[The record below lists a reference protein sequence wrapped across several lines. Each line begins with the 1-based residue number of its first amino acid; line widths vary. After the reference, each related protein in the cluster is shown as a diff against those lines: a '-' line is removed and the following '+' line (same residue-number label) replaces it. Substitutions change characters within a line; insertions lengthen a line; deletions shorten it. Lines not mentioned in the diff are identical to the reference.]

1 MKIDIEYLKKILDKF
16 LESDTQYI
24 NTSVF
29 EDFLEDEKFLFHWDI
44 LLDKKVIVN
53 SQGDLAKF
61 YSRTTTDINYWDIK
75 VRLNDNGYNF
85 YEAIKDNKFRNKI
98 KKDFKNISIETL
110 GLVAKKFL
118 DSKVNNFLINY

>member
-1 MKIDIEYLKKILDKF
+1 MQIDIDYLKTILDKF
-16 LESDTQYI
+16 VKSNTQYI

-29 EDFLEDEKFLFHWDI
+29 KDFLEDEKFLFHWDI
-44 LLDKKVIVN
+44 LLDKRVIVDT
-53 SQGDLAKF
+53 QGDLGKF

-85 YEAIKDNKFRNKI
+85 YEAIKDNEFRNKI
-98 KKDFKNISIETL
+98 KKNFKNISIETL

-118 DSKVNNFLINY
+118 DSKVNNFLIN

>member
-1 MKIDIEYLKKILDKF
+1 MQIDIDYLKTILDKF
-16 LESDTQYI
+16 VRSDTQYI

-29 EDFLEDEKFLFHWDI
+29 KDFLKDEKFLFHWDI
-44 LLDKKVIVN
+44 LLDKRVIVDT
-53 SQGDLAKF
+53 QGNLGKF
-61 YSRTTTDINYWDIK
+61 YSRTYNNFSSWNIQ

-85 YEAIKDNKFRNKI
+85 YEAIKDNEFRNKI

-118 DSKVNNFLINY
+118 DNKIDNFLHN

>member
-53 SQGDLAKF
+53 SQGDLGKF

-118 DSKVNNFLINY
+118 DSKVNNFLIN